1 MKIAL
6 DISPIKTGHKVRGI
20 GSYTEKLA
28 EELQKYKD
36 QVELELFENPKSP
49 PPADLIN
56 YPYFDLFFHTLTI
69 KSKVNRVVTI
79 HDVIPLVFPKYF
91 PSGVKGYLSFFFQKM
106 ALKNVDAVICDS
118 ENSKNDIIS
127 KLSYPAEKIHP
138 IYLAPGENFRQ
149 ISDKKLL
156 SAVARKYKLPKTFI
170 LYVGDVN
177 WNKNIANLL
186 KAARVAKVNLVMVG
200 NALIDKNLLQTQEID
215 KLIRKLGISGQ
226 ITRTGYI
233 NEEELIA
240 VYNLAKCCV
249 LPSFYEGF
257 GLPVLEAMA
266 CGTPV
271 VCSNRGSLKE
281 IAGPATICQPEDP
294 DDIAAKIISTM
305 NLSKTAKESLSQRSQ
320 KHAAAFT
327 WQKVVSETI
336 KVYKNVTRK
345 N

>member
-49 PPADLIN
+49 PPADLIH

-106 ALKNVDAVICDS
+106 ALKNVDAIICDS

-127 KLSYPAEKIHP
+127 KLSYPKERVHV
-138 IYLAPGENFRQ
+138 IYLAPGSNFQR
-149 ISDKKLL
+149 IEDGKYLSDVSK
-156 SAVARKYKLPKTFI
+156 RFKLPKTFI
-170 LYVGDVN
+170 HYVGDVN
-177 WNKNIANLL
+177 WNTNIANLL
-186 KAARVAKVNLVMVG
+186 KAVEIAKVNLVMVG
-200 NALIDKNLLQTQEID
+200 SALTDKNLVQTQETD

-226 ITRTGYI
+226 IIRTGFI
-233 NEEELIA
+233 QEKEL
-240 VYNLAKCCV
+240 
-249 LPSFYEGF
+249 
-257 GLPVLEAMA
+257 
-266 CGTPV
+266 
-271 VCSNRGSLKE
+271 
-281 IAGPATICQPEDP
+281 
-294 DDIAAKIISTM
+294 
-305 NLSKTAKESLSQRSQ
+305 
-320 KHAAAFT
+320 
-327 WQKVVSETI
+327 
-336 KVYKNVTRK
+336 
-345 N
+345 

>member
-49 PPADLIN
+49 PPADLIH

-91 PSGVKGYLSFFFQKM
+91 PAGVKGYLSFFFQKM
-106 ALKNVDAVICDS
+106 VLKNVDAVICDS
-118 ENSKNDIIS
+118 KNSKNDIRS
-127 KLSYPAEKIHP
+127 KLSYPTEKIHV
-138 IYLAPGENFRQ
+138 IYLAPGANFRQ

-177 WNKNIANLL
+177 WNKNISNLL
-186 KAARVAKVNLVMVG
+186 KAVKLVRVNLVMVG
-200 NALIDKNLLQTQEID
+200 SALVDKNLVQTQEID
-215 KLIRKLGISGQ
+215 KLIRKLDISGQ
-226 ITRTGYI
+226 ITRTGYV
-233 NEEELIA
+233 NKEELIA
-240 VYNLAKCCV
+240 IYNLAQCSV

-271 VCSNRGSLKE
+271 VCSDRGSLKE
-281 IAGPATICQPEDP
+281 IAGPAVICQPEDP
-294 DDIAAKIISTM
+294 DDIAVKIISIL
-305 NLSKTAKESLSQRSQ
+305 NLSNNARESLRHRSQ
-320 KHAAAFT
+320 KYAANFT
-327 WQKVVSETI
+327 WQKVASETI
-336 KVYKNVTRK
+336 GVYKNVIGK